1 VELLRLPLF
10 ELNIMRDE
18 GKKWDMNAYKPSN
31 DQSITAYVTDI
42 LEGGGGI

>member
-1 VELLRLPLF
+1 
-10 ELNIMRDE
+10 MRDE

-42 LEGGGGI
+42 LEGGGEDLEGPSRGIKE